1 MGFMGAHVN
10 IVLLA
15 EGDVQECTNCVN
27 AAKSN
32 KPDRADTWVDGE
44 GSTLD

>member
-1 MGFMGAHVN
+1 MSFMGSHTN
-10 IVLLA
+10 MTVLD
-15 EGDVQECTNCVN
+15 EPQECTNCVN

-44 GSTLD
+44 GNTPD